1 MCDDDGAGLYTELC
15 TDDTDCTAGG
25 QSAGICATLNLSQ
38 PAAARAC
45 ALSCTYQQECGTGRS
60 CTFRFDE
67 AASDAGRYEF
77 LCDGDR
83 GTKEAGELLSDGGSA
98 AECKTANVICQG
110 GSCSDATLPRYCTW
124 LCRNDGDCTAAA
136 PHCLPQTFG
145 ATTMNVCKR

>member
-1 MCDDDGAGLYTELC
+1 MERARLDGFTLHAATRAG
-15 TDDTDCTAGG
+15 
-25 QSAGICATLNLSQ
+25 
-38 PAAARAC
+38 

-110 GSCSDATLPRYCTW
+110 GSCSDATLPRNCTW

-136 PHCLPQTFG
+136 PHCLPQTLG
-145 ATTMNVCKR
+145 ATTMNVCRR